1 MVRTRHFSLVETPKL
16 RDETPLTRGRRRR
29 MSLEQNGWLYE
40 VRGLSAVRLEVVV
53 MDVGWYLHQVLLY
66 GGRWIIMLEAR

>member
-1 MVRTRHFSLVETPKL
+1 
-16 RDETPLTRGRRRR
+16 